1 MTVNKLPRTGTITR
15 RLLEFVSRHN
25 GVRFGQM
32 QRFICEI
39 SGLDY
44 DQMEVVDVWARDASK
59 PNGWGGKKKTVRRF
73 RGWWCT
79 NLCYGEDAVC
89 RKYLAKK
96 DGKWYLNEATADL
109 FRELANRMG
118 QSNVIYSISQVTP
131 TLASTKFP
139 DPLHVEGPTPTSKHV
154 GQYTDP
160 AKLTGAATFDPSTG
174 VRLEFVPK
182 VELPLGPTLPEG
194 TFKIRQPVVP
204 TDSDLV
210 QALRNAQ
217 ANVEKTKAAAA
228 LAAAAHRDAIE
239 ALYEAQ
245 EAVRKALKL

>member
-44 DQMEVVDVWARDASK
+44 DQMEVVTE
-59 PNGWGGKKKTVRRF
+59 WGGKKKTVRRF

-96 DGKWYLNEATADL
+96 DGKWYLNEVTADL
-109 FRELANRMG
+109 FRELANRTG

-139 DPLHVEGPTPTSKHV
+139 DPLPVEGPTPTSKHV

-160 AKLTGAATFDPSTG
+160 TKLTGAATFDPSTG

-204 TDSDLV
+204 TDVDLV

-228 LAAAAHRDAIE
+228 ASAAAHRDAIE
-239 ALYEAQ
+239 ALFEAQ
-245 EAVRKALKL
+245 EAVRKALNL